1 MSPSWSLLCAHLF
14 TEDCNPYKRAFSS
27 NVKDI
32 PFSSASNICSI
43 NITLTD
49 LFCHLLEVGV
59 PGVTGVLPPGTEEE
73 EGEESCA
80 GVHVSLME
88 SNWLESCCEEESWD
102 CLGRVSVITAQC
114 YITTWY
120 LASLNTAGY
129 SATCK
134 KEHLTQTQL
143 PFWVATFIS
152 FWVVGRWQV
161 RQLQELLSLRQDSG
175 QGPHS
180 YLLSLRSSRVIVTED
195 KVRHR
200 LGDTLHSYFISAIRG
215 QSSEKS
221 VTAMCQVRY
230 VYDLWISSCSYCTF
244 LSSLRSVFLG
254 NFEIIYF
261 FTRNHKFECVIVVL
275 KVVSKVVF

>member
-80 GVHVSLME
+80 GVHVSLKE
-88 SNWLESCCEEESWD
+88 SNWLVSCCEEESWD

-134 KEHLTQTQL
+134 KEHLKEHLTQTQL
-143 PFWVATFIS
+143 PLCITSTNVQVILSSWQVTSEAAPGVAVSQTRLGSRATF
-152 FWVVGRWQV
+152 
-161 RQLQELLSLRQDSG
+161 L
-175 QGPHS
+175 PP
-180 YLLSLRSSRVIVTED
+180 
-195 KVRHR
+195 
-200 LGDTLHSYFISAIRG
+200 
-215 QSSEKS
+215 
-221 VTAMCQVRY
+221 
-230 VYDLWISSCSYCTF
+230 
-244 LSSLRSVFLG
+244 
-254 NFEIIYF
+254 
-261 FTRNHKFECVIVVL
+261 
-275 KVVSKVVF
+275 VSPL